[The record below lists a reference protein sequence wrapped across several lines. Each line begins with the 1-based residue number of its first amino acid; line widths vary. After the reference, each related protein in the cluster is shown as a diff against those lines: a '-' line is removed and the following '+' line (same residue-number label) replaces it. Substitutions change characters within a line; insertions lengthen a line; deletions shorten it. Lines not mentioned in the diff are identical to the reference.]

1 MKGTAA
7 LCTALTDTE
16 RTSDLGLLRRGAGP
30 AGPGRSSA
38 LVVVAACHVG
48 PGSGDDRRYVSQD
61 APFFEGLITGNVVPG
76 RSS

>member
-30 AGPGRSSA
+30 GRSSA
-38 LVVVAACHVG
+38 LVVVAAFHVG